1 MLHVKLTQ
9 YKTKLKN
16 ALFTTGDSDFPYVE
30 KYNFRSAYQQWL
42 QEAVKGTGNLLWQD
56 TDRQVGKDSLGNH

>member
-30 KYNFRSAYQQWL
+30 KYNFEECL
-42 QEAVKGTGNLLWQD
+42 PTVVTGGCEGYWEL
-56 TDRQVGKDSLGNH
+56 VVAGY

>member
-1 MLHVKLTQ
+1 MHFSQQETLTF
-9 YKTKLKN
+9 LMWRSII
-16 ALFTTGDSDFPYVE
+16 L
-30 KYNFRSAYQQWL
+30 RSAYQQWL